1 MYTFEAV
8 VNKYLQLFFY
18 FFFKFNRRSDLG
30 PHALNRNTLTTK
42 KKGAKPPRKTK
53 VLGGFA
59 PGTEWQDM
67 KCNDSEK
74 KSKKKLTRWM
84 LKYKMSKNR
93 SDLGTP
99 TLLKNILLESEI

>member
-1 MYTFEAV
+1 MSIHPSVYVHPSSYSLSSSEDASLAAGLTRFDKFSLNTTYLFVMYTFEAV

-59 PGTEWQDM
+59 PGTE
-67 KCNDSEK
+67 
-74 KSKKKLTRWM
+74 
-84 LKYKMSKNR
+84 
-93 SDLGTP
+93 
-99 TLLKNILLESEI
+99 